1 MCSCSCSLN
10 QPIEA
15 RKSFLYAQLT
25 QATYDC
31 EVGLSLA
38 HEKCGLAVSVL
49 VILGVQLHFWTCN
62 VGKFSARDT
71 WLTRQ
76 DKQGITHTQTCAR
89 KQVGRMDEK
98 ETFRSGHITT
108 ACAYWQESSHPRTVG
123 DPCHVSAFIFGES
136 PWVSKGG
143 PVTAVTAILLWQWSL
158 SKHI

>member
-76 DKQGITHTQTCAR
+76 DKQGITHTHKPALGNKSEGWMR
-89 KQVGRMDEK
+89 MKRSEVGTSQLHVHIDRSLVTLELWGILA
-98 ETFRSGHITT
+98 TFRHSFS
-108 ACAYWQESSHPRTVG
+108 ASHHGFPKEVQ
-123 DPCHVSAFIFGES
+123 S
-136 PWVSKGG
+136 
-143 PVTAVTAILLWQWSL
+143 LLSQRFCCGND
-158 SKHI
+158 H

>member
-15 RKSFLYAQLT
+15 RKSFLYVQLT

-31 EVGLSLA
+31 EVGLSLV

-62 VGKFSARDT
+62 VGKFPARET
-71 WLTRQ
+71 RLTSQ
-76 DKQGITHTQTCAR
+76 DKQGITHTHKPALGNKSEGWMR
-89 KQVGRMDEK
+89 MKRSEVGTSQLHVHID
-98 ETFRSGHITT
+98 RSLF
-108 ACAYWQESSHPRTVG
+108 PRTVG

-143 PVTAVTAILLWQWSL
+143 PVTAVVTAILLSVAM
-158 SKHI
+158 IIT